1 MRRGG
6 AISAKQLKA
15 LLVSSYKKEPDANV
29 GDWALDES
37 ISRPTARVYYNPV
50 IQQAIVVHRGTEGT
64 FSDWSN
70 NLQYVMGTNKLTTR
84 FKEAE
89 MVQKKAEEKY
99 PNVLS
104 VGHSQSGIY
113 TKIARDQSKVINV
126 NPASMGETTS
136 GTTIRSANDP
146 VSALAGLTGLF
157 KKNPKNIT
165 TSAQLNP
172 LKAHSLDI
180 LDEIDPNRMLGEG
193 LRKMYRPK
201 RKGKGV
207 MDFIRNPKKA
217 INDARYAVIG
227 ATDPLKKTVTG
238 IVYGPQDHAPYVRK
252 IIEQYG
258 DKKIVRAV
266 AHRKPVDKPLI
277 GALNVVSMGQFN
289 KQNPYDDLFHLSLF
303 LFLEDGTVMSIEK
316 IENINILINP
326 PTHAKAETQEIGNF
340 HPVTL
345 NELIDGAKK
354 VLGDKYF
361 KYDAAVN
368 NCQAYIMALL
378 KGSGLG
384 TAEDYKFIK
393 QDTEQIFKG
402 LGKTLAL
409 SNALT
414 DIGARASV
422 AMYGGKLK
430 KIRGVVKRI

>member
-1 MRRGG
+1 MLMR
-6 AISAKQLKA
+6 Q
-15 LLVSSYKKEPDANV
+15 
-29 GDWALDES
+29 
-37 ISRPTARVYYNPV
+37 
-50 IQQAIVVHRGTEGT
+50 
-64 FSDWSN
+64 
-70 NLQYVMGTNKLTTR
+70 
-84 FKEAE
+84 
-89 MVQKKAEEKY
+89 
-99 PNVLS
+99 
-104 VGHSQSGIY
+104 
-113 TKIARDQSKVINV
+113 
-126 NPASMGETTS
+126 
-136 GTTIRSANDP
+136 
-146 VSALAGLTGLF
+146 
-157 KKNPKNIT
+157 
-165 TSAQLNP
+165 
-172 LKAHSLDI
+172 
-180 LDEIDPNRMLGEG
+180 G
-193 LRKMYRPK
+193 LRRMYGHK
-201 RKGKGV
+201 RQGKGV
-207 MDFIRNPKKA
+207 MEFFRDPKKA
-217 INDARYAVIG
+217 VRDARYAVIG
-227 ATDPLKKTVTG
+227 ATNPLKKTVEG
-238 IVYGPQDHAPYVRK
+238 VIYGPQDHAPYVRK

-303 LFLEDGTVMSIEK
+303 LFLEDGTVLSIEK

-340 HPVTL
+340 RPVTL
-345 NELIDGAKK
+345 NELINGAKK

-361 KYDAAVN
+361 KYDASSN

-414 DIGARASV
+414 DIGARSSV

-430 KIRGVVKRI
+430 KIKGVVKRI